1 MAAFACGCEPD
12 TDEEPE
18 RGELS
23 WHPIPSPLEELGQ
36 LEDLLA
42 TDFRDPARGE
52 SAGKIQLV
60 KAEWLCEVDGQGK
73 PKLSSAPPYE
83 RVPRDA
89 VHDGASLDGLLG
101 HMHKVDGDGLPPST
115 YLFVVVHPRPAD
127 EEQPPD
133 KAFLE
138 VVQAALSSFLKATRP
153 PIGYDRN
160 VLVVLGVGSLGDEA
174 EPPPLLLRCS
184 CTGSGS
190 PRRAP
195 RSRPCAKR
203 PGSCSRT
210 SRRTRSCSRR
220 RSTPTRTTATTRPCC
235 SSGAAG
241 ARCARER
248 ARSRALS
255 LSAENVPSL

>member
-23 WHPIPSPLEELGQ
+23 WHPIPSHLEDLGQ

-89 VHDGASLDGLLG
+89 VHDSASLDGLLG

-174 EPPPLLLRCS
+174 EAPLSFSGARVLGVALRAARRAR
-184 CTGSGS
+184 GRAQKGRALARARRDARAPAHGAAR
-190 PRRAP
+190 PRRA
-195 RSRPCAKR
+195 
-203 PGSCSRT
+203 
-210 SRRTRSCSRR
+210 RR
-220 RSTPTRTTATTRPCC
+220 RRR
-235 SSGAAG
+235 
-241 ARCARER
+241 ARAVRAVRLVPGARER

>member
-23 WHPIPSPLEELGQ
+23 WHPIPSHLEDLGQ

-101 HMHKVDGDGLPPST
+101 HMHKVDDAGNPPST
-115 YLFVVVHPRPAD
+115 YLFVVSHPRPAD
-127 EEQPPD
+127 KEQPPD
-133 KAFLE
+133 KAYLE
-138 VVQAALSSFLKATRP
+138 TVQAALR
-153 PIGYDRN
+153 
-160 VLVVLGVGSLGDEA
+160 SLGQFGN
-174 EPPPLLLRCS
+174 LL
-184 CTGSGS
+184 
-190 PRRAP
+190 
-195 RSRPCAKR
+195 
-203 PGSCSRT
+203 
-210 SRRTRSCSRR
+210 
-220 RSTPTRTTATTRPCC
+220 
-235 SSGAAG
+235 
-241 ARCARER
+241 
-248 ARSRALS
+248 
-255 LSAENVPSL
+255 